1 MNKELKNIILIYKES
16 INSNKWDEIYANIST
31 TFRGDLTS
39 ILLKAGINPL
49 PYMNEIPEYF
59 AEGSQINITQI
70 PENIKNIWDNAFES
84 CKNLTNI
91 TIPNSVTNIGW
102 GTFSN
107 CTNLTNITISNG
119 IKNIGGYAFSYCSSL
134 TSITIP
140 DSVTSIGEYTFSG
153 CSSLTSIEIPNSVTT
168 IGISAFYKCSSL
180 TSVTIPDSVTSIW
193 KGAFGDCPY
202 LKLLRY
208 KGTRAEW
215 ENIQK
220 SSQWNFKSSIKEI
233 ECTDGIISLK

>member
-1 MNKELKNIILIYKES
+1 MNKELKNIISIYKES
-16 INSNKWDEIYANIST
+16 IDSNKWDEIYANIST

-39 ILLKAGINPL
+39 ILLEAGINPL

-59 AEGSQINITQI
+59 AKGSQINITQI
-70 PENIKNIWDNAFES
+70 PENIKNIGGYAFS
-84 CKNLTNI
+84 NCKNLTNI

-102 GTFSN
+102 GTFFN

-119 IKNIGGYAFSYCSSL
+119 IKNIGSWVFSYCRKL
-134 TSITIP
+134 TSVTIGN
-140 DSVTSIGEYTFSG
+140 SVTSIEWGAFYG
-153 CSSLTSIEIPNSVTT
+153 CSSLTSVTIPNSVTI

-180 TSVTIPDSVTSIW
+180 TSVTIPDSVTSI
-193 KGAFGDCPY
+193 GREVFGNCPY

-220 SSQWNFKSSIKEI
+220 SSQWSFKSSIKEI